1 MPRSDFER
9 EFKDRLKGAKKIVV
23 MAVGDE
29 LDPRDCLGYL
39 AGKKIASRALKGIE
53 VLITEQMPENFTSEV
68 RRLKPSHVVL
78 IDATEMGRKPGDV
91 AFIGSAQITATR
103 VSTHALPLSAVM
115 DYLRNELHIEV
126 SLIGIQPAEA
136 ADVGGGRQPSD
147 VQQGVDRI
155 VLAFKEIAATV
166 AGRPKRD

>member
-1 MPRSDFER
+1 MPPSDFER
-9 EFKDRLKGAKKIVV
+9 EFKGRLKGANKIVV

-39 AGKKIASRALKGIE
+39 AGKKIASLDLKGIE

-68 RRLKPSHVVL
+68 RRLGPSHVVL
-78 IDATEMGRKPGDV
+78 IDATEMGKKPGEL
-91 AFIGSAQITATR
+91 AFIDSGQIVATR

-115 DYLRNELHIEV
+115 DYLRGELHVEA

-136 ADVGGGRQPSD
+136 SDVGGGRQPSN
-147 VQQGVDRI
+147 VQRGIDRI
-155 VLAFKEIAATV
+155 AHAFKEIAATV
-166 AGRPKRD
+166 AGGPVRK